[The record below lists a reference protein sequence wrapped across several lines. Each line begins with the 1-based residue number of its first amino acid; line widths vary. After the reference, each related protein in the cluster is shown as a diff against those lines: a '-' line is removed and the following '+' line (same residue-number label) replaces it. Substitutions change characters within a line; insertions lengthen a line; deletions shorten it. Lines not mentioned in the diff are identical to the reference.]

1 MFIIKNL
8 DIIYLDIFPYQEIVR
23 TKDSIFFVY
32 LLIRFGNKTEKFSG
46 KESLG

>member
-1 MFIIKNL
+1 VFIVKNL
-8 DIIYLDIFPYQEIVR
+8 DINYFDNFPYQEIVR
-23 TKDSIFFVY
+23 TEHSIFFVY